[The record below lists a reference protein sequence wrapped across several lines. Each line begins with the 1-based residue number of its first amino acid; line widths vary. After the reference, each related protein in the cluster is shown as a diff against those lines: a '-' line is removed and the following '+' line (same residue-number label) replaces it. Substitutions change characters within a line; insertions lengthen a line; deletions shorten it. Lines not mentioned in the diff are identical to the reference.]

1 VPYLTQGMS
10 PLVDNPRAPKEETKD
25 TYLIT
30 VIAPGAKA

>member
-1 VPYLTQGMS
+1 MPYLTQVMY
-10 PLVDNPRAPKEETKD
+10 PLVDNSPSAERKTKD